1 MSDDLD
7 GLIHDLGEFPKH
19 AGRFVESALKGT
31 AQGMKEDWQDLAKGP
46 SGGHA
51 RQYPPSIDYD
61 ITKSEFP
68 RFEAEV
74 GPNLSRYG
82 GKTGKGGLTPSLG
95 ILEEANGGV
104 MAAPQNLRADVVR
117 ANETDFVRG
126 MEKAREDA
134 LRRAGL

>member
-7 GLIHDLGEFPKH
+7 RLVHDLGEFPKH
-19 AGRFVESALKGT
+19 AGRFVEAALKGT
-31 AQGMKEDWQDLAKGP
+31 AHGMKEDWQELAKGP

-51 RQYPPSIDYD
+51 KRYPQSIDYE
-61 ITKSEFP
+61 ITQSEFP
-68 RFEAEV
+68 HFSAEV
-74 GPNLSRYG
+74 GPDLGRTQG
-82 GKTGKGGLTPSLG
+82 PLG

-104 MAAPQNLRADVVR
+104 KAAPQNLRASVVR

-126 MEKAREDA
+126 MEKARDDA

>member
-7 GLIHDLGEFPKH
+7 ALIHDLGVFPQH
-19 AGRFVESALKGT
+19 AGRFVESALKVT

-51 RQYPPSIDYD
+51 KRYPPSIDYD

-68 RFEAEV
+68 HFSAEV
-74 GPNLSRYG
+74 GPSLSRSQG
-82 GKTGKGGLTPSLG
+82 PLG

-104 MAAPQNLRADVVR
+104 KSAPQNLRPSVVR

-126 MEKAREDA
+126 MEKARDDA
-134 LRRAGL
+134 LSRAGL

>member
-7 GLIHDLGEFPKH
+7 RLVHDLGEFPKH

-51 RQYPPSIDYD
+51 KRYPTSIDYD
-61 ITKSEFP
+61 ITTSEFP
-68 RFEAEV
+68 QYSAEV
-74 GPNLSRYG
+74 GPNLGRTQG
-82 GKTGKGGLTPSLG
+82 PLG

-104 MAAPQNLRADVVR
+104 KAAPQNLRANVVR

>member
-31 AQGMKEDWQDLAKGP
+31 AQGMKEDWQELSEGP

-51 RQYPPSIDYD
+51 RRYPHAIDYD
-61 ITKSEFP
+61 ITKSDFP
-68 RFEAEV
+68 QFSAEV
-74 GPNLSRYG
+74 GPNLGRSQG
-82 GKTGKGGLTPSLG
+82 ALG

-104 MAAPQNLRADVVR
+104 TAAPQNLRASVVR

>member
-7 GLIHDLGEFPKH
+7 RLVRDLGEFPRH

-31 AQGMKEDWQDLAKGP
+31 AHNVKESWRDLAKGP

-51 RQYPPSIDYD
+51 RAYPFAVDYE
-61 ITKSEFP
+61 ITKSAFP
-68 RFEAEV
+68 SFEAEV
-74 GPNLSRYG
+74 GPDL
-82 GKTGKGGLTPSLG
+82 GKGQGALG

-104 MAAPQNLRADVVR
+104 TAAPQNVRPRAIQ
-117 ANETDFVRG
+117 ANEADFERG
-126 MEKAREDA
+126 MDRATDDA